1 VGVIVLTTQRVA
13 REVRRAWWPRNQRK
27 DRRTFLPSGIADEPH
42 GIQVFESLPHAMASA
57 SIIGITFAAIIF
69 ALSSLR
75 KRSSIEYVTVE
86 VINNPLLDEK
96 GIPAEQVRLRRCI

>member
-1 VGVIVLTTQRVA
+1 
-13 REVRRAWWPRNQRK
+13 
-27 DRRTFLPSGIADEPH
+27 
-42 GIQVFESLPHAMASA
+42 MASA